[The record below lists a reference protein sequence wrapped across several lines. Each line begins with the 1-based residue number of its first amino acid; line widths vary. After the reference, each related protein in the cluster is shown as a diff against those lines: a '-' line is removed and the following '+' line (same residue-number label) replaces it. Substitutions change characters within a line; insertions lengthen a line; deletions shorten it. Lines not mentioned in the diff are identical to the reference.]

1 MSPFRTTRRKA
12 LGLGLA
18 AALAFAMPLAFSLPA
33 AAADADAESFIDK
46 IGENVVNILRDPGL
60 DRAGKLAKLRTL
72 LDQSTDLDLVAR
84 LVMGPTWRQATPEQQ
99 AAYTQAF
106 RKLINKTMADRL
118 GDYGGE
124 TFGVTGSREAN
135 ERDTIVSTQIKRL
148 NGQAPIAVDWRIR
161 NNDGERRI
169 IDIVAEGVSL
179 VVSQRD
185 EVASIVGQKGIDGL
199 IQTMEARVQS
209 DKPIETTQPLKQG

>member
-1 MSPFRTTRRKA
+1 MPHVRTTRRGA

-18 AALAFAMPLAFSLPA
+18 AALAFALPFVPLSAG
-33 AAADADAESFIDK
+33 AADADAEAFVDK
-46 IGENVVNILRDPGL
+46 IGEKVMDILRDGSL
-60 DRAGKLAKLRTL
+60 DRAGKLAKLRGL
-72 LDQSTDLDLVAR
+72 LDESTDLDLVAR
-84 LVMGPTWRQATPEQQ
+84 LVMGPTWRQASPEQQ
-99 AAYTQAF
+99 AAYTKAF
-106 RKLINKTMADRL
+106 RQLINKTMADRL

-135 ERDTIVSTQIKRL
+135 ERDTIVSTQIKRPG
-148 NGQAPIAVDWRIR
+148 GQAPIAVDWRVR
-161 NNDGERRI
+161 NTDGERRI

-199 IQTMEARVQS
+199 IQTMEARAKS